1 MLTLAPV
8 VSLSLCRFICYSLDQ
23 LSTLLDTYDTYIDP
37 TEPDASHGLNDAR
50 STSSGSTTV
59 DVPSTPS
66 MKKAKKAVATAEPST
81 PKILD
86 KRHRLRSLPS
96 LAAFLGFDF
105 RLVVVLNT
113 IGMLAVFVTVV
124 WCKAERVPATE
135 RSFTLTCR
143 RRESCPSASCV
154 SRFVF

>member
-50 STSSGSTTV
+50 SSIPTILRDASSAEK
-59 DVPSTPS
+59 PSKS
-66 MKKAKKAVATAEPST
+66 CG
-81 PKILD
+81 I
-86 KRHRLRSLPS
+86 
-96 LAAFLGFDF
+96 LGFDF
-105 RLVVVLNT
+105 RLIVVLNT